1 MRAGCA
7 AIGAALVMRHNPR
20 ARSSLSRSEL
30 WPRSSMQHSIG
41 AMAAFA
47 LLAVNPVFAD
57 PVPPSR
63 SMFIDAKTAQD
74 IDDVLMGPGEGFN
87 MNQLMELAGLS
98 VASASSDYIKRLGN
112 VTELSAAE
120 AGKRRVL
127 VICGPGNNGGD
138 GLVAARHLAH
148 FGFSPE
154 IYIPIPEKNKFAG
167 LTTQCR
173 QMDIP
178 ILDTLPDPEDMAA
191 YTLVVDAI
199 FGYSFKGPVREAY
212 RPTIAAL
219 ASSPAPVLSVD
230 LPSGWDVEK
239 GDVYETGFAPA
250 AVVSLTAPKLCMKS
264 YSGLHY
270 VGGRWVAE

>member
-1 MRAGCA
+1 MRQ
-7 AIGAALVMRHNPR
+7 NPR
-20 ARSSLSRSEL
+20 TRSSLARSDQYR
-30 WPRSSMQHSIG
+30 PFMQHRIG

-57 PVPPSR
+57 PVSPSR

-74 IDDVLMGPGEGFN
+74 IDDVLMGPSEGFN
-87 MNQLMELAGLS
+87 MDQLMELAGLS
-98 VASASSDYIKRLGN
+98 VASASSDYLKRLGGG
-112 VTELSAAE
+112 AE
-120 AGKRRVL
+120 FTAEEARGKRVL

-154 IYIPIPEKNKFAG
+154 IYIPIPEKNKFTG

-173 QMDIP
+173 QVDIP
-178 ILDTLPDPEDMAA
+178 ILDTLPGPEDMAA
-191 YTLVVDAI
+191 YSLVVDAI

-219 ASSPAPVLSVD
+219 ATTAAPVLSVD

-239 GDVYETGFAPA
+239 GDVYDTGFAPS
-250 AVVSLTAPKLCMKS
+250 AVVSLTAPKLCMTS

-270 VGGRWVAE
+270 VGGRCVLRTQ